1 MQKSHWRIAKGMAW
15 VTLFVFIAKLVGA
28 AKEMAIAYRYGVNEI
43 VDSYVLAFTV
53 VTWLPAVWHSVLEVV
68 LVPLFVQ
75 LAQREKRV
83 FFAEL
88 TGFTL
93 FVGVIL
99 ALLFV
104 VIMPYVIPYI
114 FTDNEG
120 KVNDYATYF
129 AMGLAPV
136 AFAGMLV
143 GTFFTRLLAEER
155 HANTMMEMLP
165 SLFILLAVLAWPM
178 DPFLNLHPEPLL
190 YGTLLGFIMYVCG
203 LWYLLSRAQITI
215 RPRWKM
221 QSPAWKMMWQ
231 GFGYLLLGQ
240 FIMSVANPID
250 LLMVAQLGEG
260 AIATLNYANK
270 VLALILGLGATAVAR
285 AILPVLSSEIVTNAQ
300 NAWHLTRRWS
310 QLLIILGLCGVIIVW
325 MLAPLLIKV
334 LFERG
339 EFTSHNAQSVVEVFR
354 YGLLQVPFYV
364 SGIVFTRYLAS
375 NNKYKLIAITSIVI
389 IIIKIPANYFLIRF
403 YGVPGVTLSTSL
415 IYFSSWIMCFAFCLW
430 VVKKKSE
437 MEKNKVNIKTFGE
450 Q

>member
-43 VDSYVLAFTV
+43 VDSYVFAFSI
-53 VTWLPAVWHSVLEVV
+53 VTWLPAVWHGVLEVV

-93 FVGVIL
+93 FVGVVL
-99 ALLFV
+99 TLLFV
-104 VIMPYVIPYI
+104 VILPFVTPYI
-114 FTDNEG
+114 FTYDSGE
-120 KVNDYATYF
+120 VNDYATYF
-129 AMGLAPV
+129 AIGLAPV

-165 SLFILLAVLAWPM
+165 SLLVLMAVLAWPM
-178 DPFLNLHPEPLL
+178 DPFRDHRPEPLL
-190 YGTLLGFIMYVCG
+190 YGTLLGYAMYVCG
-203 LWYLLSRAQITI
+203 LWYLLSRTEITI
-215 RPRWKM
+215 RPRWRM

-231 GFGYLLLGQ
+231 GFGYLFLGQ

-250 LLMVAQLGEG
+250 QLMVARLGEG

-270 VLALILGLGATAVAR
+270 VLALILGLGATAVGR

-310 QLLIILGLCGVIIVW
+310 KLLIILGLFGVIIGW
-325 MLAPLLIKV
+325 MIAPLLVKV

-339 EFTSHNAQSVVEVFR
+339 EFTSENAKSVVEVFR

-364 SGIVFTRYLAS
+364 SGIILTRFLAS
-375 NNKYKLIAITSIVI
+375 NNKYKLIAITSVVFV
-389 IIIKIPANYFLIRF
+389 IIKIPANYFLIRF
-403 YGVPGVTLSTSL
+403 FGVSGVTLSTSL
-415 IYFSSWIMCFAFCLW
+415 MYLSSWIMCFALCLR
-430 VVKKKSE
+430 VVKKRRE
-437 MEKNKVNIKTFGE
+437 IERTR
-450 Q
+450 

>member
-15 VTLFVFIAKLVGA
+15 VTLFVFIAKLAGA
-28 AKEMAIAYRYGVNEI
+28 AKDMAIAYRYGVNEI
-43 VDSYVLAFTV
+43 VDSYVFAFSI
-53 VTWLPAVWHSVLEVV
+53 VTWLPTVWHGVLEVV

-129 AMGLAPV
+129 AIGLAPV
-136 AFAGMLV
+136 AFFGMLV

-155 HANTMMEMLP
+155 HTNTMMEMIP
-165 SLFILLAVLAWPM
+165 SLLVLMAVLFWPM
-178 DPFLNLHPEPLL
+178 DPLRKHHPEPLL
-190 YGTLLGFIMYVCG
+190 YGTLLGYSMYVCG
-203 LWYLLSRAQITI
+203 LWYLLSRTEITI
-215 RPRWKM
+215 RPRWRM

-231 GFGYLLLGQ
+231 GFGYLFLGQ

-250 LLMVAQLGEG
+250 QLMVARLGEG

-270 VLALILGLGATAVAR
+270 VLALILGLSATAVGR
-285 AILPVLSSEIVTNAQ
+285 AILPVLSEAILETN
-300 NAWHLTRRWS
+300 NAWKIAHRWA
-310 QLLIILGLCGVIIVW
+310 QLLLLLGIAGIVFGW
-325 MLAPLLIKV
+325 ILAPSIVKL
-334 LFERG
+334 LFEHG
-339 EFTSHNAQSVVEVFR
+339 EFTAEDTVMVVDIFR
-354 YGLLQVPFYV
+354 YGLVQVPFYL
-364 SGIVFTRYLAS
+364 SGIVLVRFLAS
-375 NNKYKLIAITSIVI
+375 YNKYLLITI
-389 IIIKIPANYFLIRF
+389 ISSVVTILKIPFNFILIKWI
-403 YGVPGVTLSTSL
+403 GVQGVSLATSL
-415 IYFSSWIMCFAFCLW
+415 MYFCSWLILLIVCRRLMMKGVA
-430 VVKKKSE
+430 
-437 MEKNKVNIKTFGE
+437 
-450 Q
+450 